1 MPPSPHTALLPL
13 LCLAVVLAGGVD
25 AGERQRAGGFSTG
38 RGHSGT
44 WQTQRSGTLA
54 DGLTRQRSV
63 TGENGRTASTSSS
76 TRYDATSGQLSRTTT
91 GADGRSRS
99 IEATRQNGQTSGT
112 WSNAAGNS
120 GTFTQQTSRA
130 DDGSISH
137 QMQVTGANGE
147 TAERSTRYSLDR
159 DSGTLSRSVTGP
171 QGNTR
176 TGSVTLTPNP

>member
-1 MPPSPHTALLPL
+1 MHPSPRSALLPL

-25 AGERQRAGGFSTG
+25 AGERQRTGGFSTG

-63 TGENGRTASTSSS
+63 TGENGRTASTSST

-99 IEATRQNGQTSGT
+99 IEATRQDGQTSGT

-130 DDGSISH
+130 DDGSLSH
-137 QMQVTGANGE
+137 QVQVTGANGE

-176 TGSVTLTPNP
+176 TGSVTLTPNL

>member
-1 MPPSPHTALLPL
+1 MHPSPRSALLPL

-44 WQTQRSGTLA
+44 
-54 DGLTRQRSV
+54 
-63 TGENGRTASTSSS
+63 
-76 TRYDATSGQLSRTTT
+76 
-91 GADGRSRS
+91 
-99 IEATRQNGQTSGT
+99 
-112 WSNAAGNS
+112 
-120 GTFTQQTSRA
+120 FTQQTSRA
-130 DDGSISH
+130 EDGSLSH
-137 QMQVTGANGE
+137 QVQVTGANGE